1 MIKTHD
7 LYHVIHRMI
16 VALIQLDPDKAIV
29 MLLEK
34 NKIPPDVVV
43 QQLEQRQEY
52 LYLVR
57 YASLLYL
64 SLKITEIFNSVV
76 SRRPGQS

>member
-1 MIKTHD
+1 
-7 LYHVIHRMI
+7 MI

-34 NKIPPDVVV
+34 NKIPSDVVV

-52 LYLVR
+52 LYLVCCV
-57 YASLLYL
+57 
-64 SLKITEIFNSVV
+64 F
-76 SRRPGQS
+76 P

>member
-1 MIKTHD
+1 
-7 LYHVIHRMI
+7 MI

-52 LYLVR
+52 LYLVC
-57 YASLLYL
+57 YANISNF
-64 SLKITEIFNSVV
+64 SLKITKNLWFHSI
-76 SRRPGQS
+76 

>member
-1 MIKTHD
+1 
-7 LYHVIHRMI
+7 MI

-34 NKIPPDVVV
+34 NKIPSDVVV

-52 LYLVR
+52 LYLVC
-57 YASLLYL
+57 YDIISYFA
-64 SLKITEIFNSVV
+64 ENNNVV
-76 SRRPGQS
+76 LNL

>member
-1 MIKTHD
+1 
-7 LYHVIHRMI
+7 MI

-34 NKIPPDVVV
+34 NKIPSDVVV

-52 LYLVR
+52 LYLVC
-57 YASLLYL
+57 YDIISYFA
-64 SLKITEIFNSVV
+64 ENNNVV
-76 SRRPGQS
+76 LIL